1 MPGVDGLL
9 LAGSLIDQHNGI
21 NLLDPDL
28 THWLTLVD
36 CRARMVAGAGNCPL
50 QQSSDILDLFL
61 LPSGKAL
68 PAEV

>member
-1 MPGVDGLL
+1 MGSLL
-9 LAGSLIDQHNGI
+9 LADSLIDQDGRMI
-21 NLLDPDL
+21 LLDPDL

-36 CRARMVAGAGNCPL
+36 RGTRTMAGAGNCPL
-50 QQSSDILDLFL
+50 QQCSDILDLSL

>member
-1 MPGVDGLL
+1 MSGVDSLL
-9 LAGSLIDQHNGI
+9 LADSLIDQHSRI
-21 NLLDPDL
+21 ILLDPDL

-36 CRARMVAGAGNCPL
+36 YCTRTLAGAGNCPL